1 MGEVIS
7 LQGKELEGFYNR
19 YFAKI
24 ENLLGLL
31 ESMGRTYKDMDITHC
46 SDKALK
52 QFRCSDNMLNLAME
66 GIESKQKEMEEIL
79 GGLDGEE

>member
-7 LQGKELEGFYNR
+7 LQDKELEGFYNR

-24 ENLLGLL
+24 EMILGLL
-31 ESMGRTYKDMDITHC
+31 AKMGKTYKDMDITHC

-52 QFRCSDNMLNLAME
+52 QFMCSDDMLNLAMD

-79 GGLDGEE
+79 KCG